1 MSPRV
6 NLEIIAAAE
15 DRKRYRTAN
24 CQLALGVMLEGCYL
38 SWVEA
43 LRAPGLNDS
52 AQAQVFEDDPVEARR
67 YFIRLCDALC
77 DPGSGLAGRCEGALQ
92 LAKQFKR
99 RLPYYMR
106 RSEVVGDE

>member
-1 MSPRV
+1 M
-6 NLEIIAAAE
+6 NEAAE
-15 DRKRYRTAN
+15 VLRNTN

-52 AQAQVFEDDPVEARR
+52 VQAQVFEGDPVEARR
-67 YFIRLCDALC
+67 YFIQLCDVTQE
-77 DPGSGLAGRCEGALQ
+77 PGAGLAGRCEGALL
-92 LAKQFKR
+92 LARRFKR

-106 RSEVVGDE
+106 RAEVVGDE